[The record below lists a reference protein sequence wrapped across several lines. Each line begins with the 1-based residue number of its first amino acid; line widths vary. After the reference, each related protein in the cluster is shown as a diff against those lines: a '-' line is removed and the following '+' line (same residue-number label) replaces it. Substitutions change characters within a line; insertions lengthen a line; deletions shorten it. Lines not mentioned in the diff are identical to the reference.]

1 LDWLC
6 TSARIMSNRGC
17 STVDDTVCRVKFEI
31 EGNIMYDI
39 KDLMQT
45 TIITYCMC
53 KIILPKS
60 VTETI
65 DKFRK
70 FAFGEAKT

>member
-1 LDWLC
+1 
-6 TSARIMSNRGC
+6 
-17 STVDDTVCRVKFEI
+17 
-31 EGNIMYDI
+31 MYDI

-45 TIITYCMC
+45 TIVTYCMC

-70 FAFGEAKT
+70 FAFREAKT